1 MAIPTVTVTLSSL
14 SPSTSLFF
22 IDLFSV
28 LYLYHH
34 PFLNPK
40 RESHRRFQ
48 FIGDRSV
55 ADVSVTV
62 RETIYV
68 SSPQINSAT
77 SFEVSGNL
85 SLSGLLTPRSVS
97 LPPLFYS
104 DTVAG
109 AREALICGVSS
120 LYMSL
125 NWKKDVSYESDMKNA
140 VGVSL
145 PLIYAVVKSIQEEVF
160 PKSCLLN
167 IEIPSSPWTNKVLS
181 SIALWLFTAAKAPKD
196 KHPYGHS

>member
-1 MAIPTVTVTLSSL
+1 MPIPTVTVTLSSL
-14 SPSTSLFF
+14 SPSASLFF

-28 LYLYHH
+28 LYLYHYL
-34 PFLNPK
+34 FLNPK
-40 RESHRRFQ
+40 RESHRRPSPRRQ
-48 FIGDRSV
+48 EPSESLCLPLSSSSSIDRSV

-68 SSPQINSAT
+68 SSSQINSAT
-77 SFEVSGNL
+77 SFEVSGL
-85 SLSGLLTPRSVS
+85 DDSR
-97 LPPLFYS
+97 FYS
-104 DTVAG
+104 DAVAG
-109 AREALICGVSS
+109 AREALI
-120 LYMSL
+120 
-125 NWKKDVSYESDMKNA
+125 WKKDLSYESDMKNA